1 MAKKKTKIK
10 NRTEDSAPE
19 FSEPSVSEMVFE
31 EELEPADEL
40 EPIGLA
46 ETSACVLPAGSG
58 TDPSGAAIP
67 SGVQTVS
74 VALDESGWRL
84 DKFLVYHFPDFSR
97 VLMRNAITD
106 GNVFVDEKTAKPAY
120 KLNPGQTVRIVL
132 PELPREC
139 PHAEEIPLEILY
151 EDEWVVAVNKP
162 PGMVVHPARG
172 HWSGTLASALQ
183 FRYGDDLSQAGGP
196 QRPGIVHRLDRDTSG
211 VILVARNDVAHA
223 KLAAQ
228 FEQRQIQKQYFAVSY
243 GCPIRDCDWID
254 APIGDHSG
262 GQREKKM
269 IRFDDPSARAA
280 RTFYEVDAHFDGFS
294 SFRCFPKTGRT
305 HQIRLH
311 LTHIGCPI
319 AGDLLYSTHPRLLL
333 GELRRDRSLAG
344 VSLDDAIPLPQETE
358 NYESADWDALPANA
372 LVLERQA
379 LHAQWIEFFHP
390 RTGEKMKVE
399 APLPLD
405 LRRFLYLLNRYRKLK
420 NFKN

>member
-1 MAKKKTKIK
+1 MSNKKNPNEETVY
-10 NRTEDSAPE
+10 
-19 FSEPSVSEMVFE
+19 SVSPEDNPAVSDFDDDLNFE
-31 EELEPADEL
+31 ADEVHSVD
-40 EPIGLA
+40 EP
-46 ETSACVLPAGSG
+46 ETRESVSA
-58 TDPSGAAIP
+58 I
-67 SGVQTVS
+67 TVS
-74 VALDESGWRL
+74 SVSSIPTGTHTVEAGIEESGWRL
-84 DKFLVYHFPDFSR
+84 DKFLVYRFPDFSR

-106 GNVFVDEKTAKPAY
+106 GNVFVDGKTAKPAY
-120 KLNPGQTVRIVL
+120 KLNPGQSVRITL

-139 PHAEEIPLEILY
+139 PHSEDIPLDILY
-151 EDEWVVAVNKP
+151 EDDWIAAVNKP

-172 HWSGTLASALQ
+172 HWSGTLTSALQ

-211 VILVARNDVAHA
+211 VILVARNDIAHA

-228 FEQRQIQKQYFAVSY
+228 FEQRLVQKQYFAVSY
-243 GCPIRDCDWID
+243 GRPIRDCDWID

-269 IRFDDPSARAA
+269 IRFDDVGAKSA
-280 RTFYEVDAHFDGFS
+280 RTFYETEEHFNGFTT
-294 SFRCFPKTGRT
+294 FRCFPKTGRT

-311 LTHIGCPI
+311 LAHIGCPI

-344 VSLDDAIPLPQETE
+344 LDEAVSLPPEAEDYE
-358 NYESADWDALPANA
+358 NLDWKSVSPNT

-379 LHAQWIEFFHP
+379 LHARQIEFQHP
-390 RTGEKMKVE
+390 KTGEKMRIE

-405 LRRFLYLLNRYRKLK
+405 LRRFLYLLNKFRK
-420 NFKN
+420 

>member
-1 MAKKKTKIK
+1 MYVFFEKIMAE
-10 NRTEDSAPE
+10 NSQDFPD
-19 FSEPSVSEMVFE
+19 FE
-31 EELEPADEL
+31 EEILES
-40 EPIGLA
+40 
-46 ETSACVLPAGSG
+46 ETKI
-58 TDPSGAAIP
+58 IP
-67 SGVQTVS
+67 SGPQEVAVS
-74 VALDESGWRL
+74 ADESGWRL
-84 DKFLVYHFPDFSR
+84 DKFLVFHFPDFSR

-106 GNVFVDEKTAKPAY
+106 GNVLVDGKTAKPAY
-120 KLNPGQTVRIVL
+120 KLNPGQKVRIVL
-132 PELPREC
+132 PDLPHEC

-172 HWSGTLASALQ
+172 HWNGTLASALQ

-211 VILVARNDVAHA
+211 VILVARNDFAHA
-223 KLAAQ
+223 KLSAQ
-228 FEQRQIQKQYFAVSY
+228 FEQRRVQKEYFAVSY
-243 GCPIRDCDWID
+243 GTPVRDCDWID

-269 IRFDDPSARAA
+269 IRFDDPDARSA
-280 RTFYEVDAHFDGFS
+280 RTFYEVETRFDGFT

-311 LTHIGCPI
+311 LAFIGNPI

-333 GELRRDRSLAG
+333 GELRRDRSFSG
-344 VSLDDAIPLPQETE
+344 ISLDDSVPLP
-358 NYESADWDALPANA
+358 ESANDFEQTDWDALPQNS

-379 LHAQWIEFFHP
+379 LHARKIEFFHP
-390 RTGEKMKVE
+390 KTDEKMLLE

-405 LRRFLYLLNRYRKLK
+405 LRRFLYLLQKYRGPKERREMYCK
-420 NFKN
+420 RK

>member
-1 MAKKKTKIK
+1 M
-10 NRTEDSAPE
+10 TEPQD
-19 FSEPSVSEMVFE
+19 FT
-31 EELEPADEL
+31 DEL
-40 EPIGLA
+40 IFPD
-46 ETSACVLPAGSG
+46 ETDETDGAG
-58 TDPSGAAIP
+58 DAAHEIP
-67 SGVQTVS
+67 TGIQTV
-74 VALDESGWRL
+74 VTALDESGWRL

-97 VLMRNAITD
+97 VMMRNAITD
-106 GNVFVDEKTAKPAY
+106 GNVFVDGKTAKPAY
-120 KLNPGQTVRIVL
+120 KLNPGQTVTITL

-139 PHAEEIPLEILY
+139 PHAEDIPLEILY
-151 EDEWVVAVNKP
+151 EDEWVAAVNKP

-183 FRYGDDLSQAGGP
+183 FRYGDDLSQSGGP

-211 VILVARNDVAHA
+211 VILVARNDFSHA

-228 FEQRQIQKQYFAVSY
+228 FEQRLVQKQYFAVSY
-243 GCPIRDCDWID
+243 GRPVRDCDWID

-269 IRFDDPSARAA
+269 IRFDDPDARAA
-280 RTFYEVDAHFDGFS
+280 RTFYEVAEHFDGFTA
-294 SFRCFPKTGRT
+294 FRCFPKTGRT

-333 GELRRDRSLAG
+333 GELRRDRSLSG
-344 VSLDDAIPLPQETE
+344 ISLDSALPLPPEADDYE
-358 NYESADWDALPANA
+358 NTDWNALPAGT

-379 LHAQWIEFFHP
+379 LHAQRIEFFHP
-390 RTGEKMKVE
+390 KMGEKMQLE

-405 LRRFLYLLNRYRKLK
+405 IRRFLFLLGKYRK
-420 NFKN
+420 

>member
-1 MAKKKTKIK
+1 M
-10 NRTEDSAPE
+10 TEPQD
-19 FSEPSVSEMVFE
+19 FT
-31 EELEPADEL
+31 DEL
-40 EPIGLA
+40 NFPDESDGMPEVEHEIP
-46 ETSACVLPAGSG
+46 TG
-58 TDPSGAAIP
+58 T
-67 SGVQTVS
+67 QTVI
-74 VALDESGWRL
+74 AATDESGWRL

-106 GNVFVDEKTAKPAY
+106 GNVFVDGKTAKPAY
-120 KLNPGQTVRIVL
+120 KLNPGQTVTVTL

-139 PHAEEIPLEILY
+139 PHAENIPLEILY

-183 FRYGDDLSQAGGP
+183 FRYGDDLSQSGGP

-211 VILVARNDVAHA
+211 VILVARNDFAHA
-223 KLAAQ
+223 KLATQ
-228 FEQRQIQKQYFAVSY
+228 FEQRLVQKQYFAISY
-243 GCPIRDCDWID
+243 GRPVRDCDWID

-269 IRFDDPSARAA
+269 IRFDDPDARSA
-280 RTFYEVDAHFDGFS
+280 RTFYEVEEHFDGFT

-344 VSLDDAIPLPQETE
+344 ISPFEGTTLPASLNEAE
-358 NYESADWDALPANA
+358 NYETMDWNTLSAGT

-379 LHAQWIEFFHP
+379 LHARRIEFFHP
-390 RTGEKMKVE
+390 KTGEKMFVE

-405 LRRFLYLLNRYRKLK
+405 IRRFLFLLRKYRK
-420 NFKN
+420 